1 MVNIATVSRVLAR
14 CALCLALAAWSAAA
28 TAQTAPKG
36 PVTIICPY
44 GPGTG
49 IDVIARIIGQKLGE
63 SWSVPVVVRNQPGAS
78 GNIGA
83 EAAANSPADGNTIAI
98 IANSHF
104 INQNVSKNVVDLL
117 KAFEPVAPGG
127 TVPYLV
133 TVSSALPVKNLNEL
147 IALAKSKPGEI
158 NYSGIYASVPH
169 LLGSALKAAGDID
182 IRFISYKSTT
192 DAMADA
198 ISGRVPI
205 WLTTLPSALPVIQGG
220 KVRALAATGDK
231 RPALL
236 PNVPTMKEAGFPTL
250 DLGSESYFFV
260 PAGTPKAMVL
270 GINHGITAAMNM
282 KDVREKLALQ
292 GAEPT
297 TRSAEE
303 MPDLIR
309 KEAAKWTQAVKTS
322 GITAQ

>member
-1 MVNIATVSRVLAR
+1 MGKVATISRMAR
-14 CALCLALAAWSAAA
+14 RALFALLCGASALSAA
-28 TAQTAPKG
+28 QTNPKG

-63 SWSVPVVVRNQPGAS
+63 SWGVPVVVRNQPGAS

-104 INQNVSKNVVDLL
+104 INQNVSRNVVDLL

-133 TVSSALPVKNLNEL
+133 TVSSSLPAKNLNEL
-147 IALAKSKPGEI
+147 VALAKARPGEI

-169 LLGSALKAAGDID
+169 LLGSALKTAGDID

-205 WLTTLPSALPVIQGG
+205 WLTTLPSAMPVIQSG

-231 RPALL
+231 RAALL
-236 PNVPTMKEAGFPTL
+236 PNVPTMREAGFPSL

-260 PAGTPKAMVL
+260 PAGTPKAMVQ
-270 GINHGITAAMNM
+270 GINHGISAAMNM
-282 KDVREKLALQ
+282 KDVREKFALQ
-292 GAEPT
+292 GADPT
-297 TRSAEE
+297 SRSPEE
-303 MPDLIR
+303 MPALIR
-309 KEAAKWTQAVKTS
+309 AEAAKWAQAVKVS
-322 GITAQ
+322 GIAAQ